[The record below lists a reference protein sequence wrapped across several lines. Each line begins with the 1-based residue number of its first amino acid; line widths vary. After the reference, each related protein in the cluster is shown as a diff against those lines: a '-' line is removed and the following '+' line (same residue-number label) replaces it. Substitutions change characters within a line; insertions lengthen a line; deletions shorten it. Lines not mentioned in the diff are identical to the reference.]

1 MDNAGLSKDIKCYFF
16 YLLEKREANLEYILS
31 ELYEIPTLKGKN
43 TMQFS
48 FATKLLHTID
58 NDKPIFDSRVK
69 STLQIKS
76 KGSGKHSDKD
86 TKIRSCIEIYD
97 SLEQWYVKLKE
108 NEKVKNFIS
117 KFKLKFRIDKE
128 KISDTKILDF
138 IIWSLGKLKEMHK
151 IKEME
156 TRIKVKSNIN

>member
-86 TKIRSCIEIYD
+86 TKIRSVLRY
-97 SLEQWYVKLKE
+97 
-108 NEKVKNFIS
+108 
-117 KFKLKFRIDKE
+117 
-128 KISDTKILDF
+128 TIL
-138 IIWSLGKLKEMHK
+138 
-151 IKEME
+151 
-156 TRIKVKSNIN
+156 SNNGM